1 MELNLTEALR
11 YAGVR
16 GDVPPE
22 IWEIA
27 KGIARQ
33 VMDEAEPRYTWRMYD
48 IEEREDGFYLPEA
61 RLLLTGESTRRMLAE
76 CDRAVLMACTL
87 GARFDALLRREQA
100 QDMARAVI
108 MDACGSAW
116 VEAGCDAAEQELA
129 ARLPGFYL
137 TDRFSPGYG
146 DLPLEIQ
153 PEIAEALDI
162 TRRIGVTVTRSLL
175 MNPGK
180 SVTAVIG
187 IADRPQAARIRGC
200 AYCTMKETCALR
212 RGGKRCGN

>member
-22 IWEIA
+22 IWEMA

-48 IEEREDGFYLPEA
+48 IQEREDGFYLPEA

-153 PEIAEALDI
+153 PEIAEALGI
-162 TRRIGVTVTRSLL
+162 TRRLGVRVTRGLL
-175 MNPGK
+175 MNPG
-180 SVTAVIG
+180 
-187 IADRPQAARIRGC
+187 
-200 AYCTMKETCALR
+200 
-212 RGGKRCGN
+212 

>member
-22 IWEIA
+22 IWEMA

-48 IEEREDGFYLPEA
+48 IQEREDGFYLPEA

-200 AYCTMKETCALR
+200 AYCTMKETCALH